1 MSRDVSSRRSFGR
14 TASLGK
20 LHSLRRLASF
30 GLFIIAPVLFVEF
43 RNAADLLFK
52 QSEADGAKIPLSP
65 QTKSE
70 FLFSKFS
77 PLSSEEI
84 GNSGEREE
92 RAFNNIHAGELGNQT
107 VERSSQL
114 LDSAAKI
121 YQEGISITNIDPPS
135 VPNHRRI
142 TTHQLHVLRDITPP
156 PPRKHMFCAAVYDKP
171 SNQYLALASNR
182 PAIDG
187 MTAYRL
193 DADWSISPSSDH
205 VISEIGDWEDPR
217 LLMMDTPSGEQI
229 VLAFFQR
236 MARPFAVA
244 RWFVHNN
251 TMGPISELGVM
262 NDDGSIIREG
272 TKNWSP
278 LVYDGVLHFL
288 ISSFPTIVLRC
299 ETSDYLTWDV
309 CVPSISSMTS
319 LGNIQSF
326 QSAMILRGGSNF
338 IPYPDKGSNIFVGFL
353 HSRTN
358 QNGCS
363 VLGSL
368 FLHVPILF
376 VLLRADDGTWHPIY
390 VSHAPSFIPGH
401 NMSESLQQLMN
412 HAIQDPVSFIKFDVE
427 SGDAYLTLN
436 MADDN
441 GRCAVGLFKNLLP
454 LASSS
459 TENNWILNAAKN
471 YKMFNA
477 TKAQED
483 NIASL
488 MRLCQER
495 YGP

>member
-1 MSRDVSSRRSFGR
+1 MSAVDDRLGGQQVSSSEMLQIYCSNRGRKFHHRRKPSQSSCSQNFLLCRRRKSAIAVDEKNELLTTSMPGI
-14 TASLGK
+14 GK
-20 LHSLRRLASF
+20 SN
-30 GLFIIAPVLFVEF
+30 GGKIIPTIRF
-43 RNAADLLFK
+43 RGKDI
-52 QSEADGAKIPLSP
+52 S
-65 QTKSE
+65 
-70 FLFSKFS
+70 
-77 PLSSEEI
+77 
-84 GNSGEREE
+84 R
-92 RAFNNIHAGELGNQT
+92 
-107 VERSSQL
+107 
-114 LDSAAKI
+114 
-121 YQEGISITNIDPPS
+121 GISITNIDPPS
-135 VPNHRRI
+135 VPNHIRMM
-142 TTHQLHVLRDITPP
+142 THQLHVLRDITPP

-236 MARPFAVA
+236 MTRPFAVA

-251 TMGPISELGVM
+251 TMGPISELGIKK
-262 NDDGSIIREG
+262 DDGSISREG

-288 ISSFPTIVLRC
+288 ISSFPTIVVRC
-299 ETSDYLTWDV
+299 ETLDYLSWDV

-326 QSAMILRGGSNF
+326 QSAMILREGPISFLILMNGAAFLLVFSIHAPIKMNAVRWAF
-338 IPYPDKGSNIFVGFL
+338 IIFFMSLYFSFYCG
-353 HSRTN
+353 
-358 QNGCS
+358 QMME
-363 VLGSL
+363 LGIPFYL
-368 FLHVPILF
+368 
-376 VLLRADDGTWHPIY
+376 
-390 VSHAPSFIPGH
+390 SHAPSIISGH

-471 YKMFNA
+471 YKIFNA

-483 NIASL
+483 SIASL
-488 MRLCQER
+488 MRICQER
-495 YGP
+495 YGS